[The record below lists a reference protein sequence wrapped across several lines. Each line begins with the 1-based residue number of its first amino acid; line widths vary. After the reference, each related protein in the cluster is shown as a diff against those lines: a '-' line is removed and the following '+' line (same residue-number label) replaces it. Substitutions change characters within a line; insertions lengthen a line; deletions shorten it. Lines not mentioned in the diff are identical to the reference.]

1 MTRTELQGQVT
12 SEMKDSGLG
21 SGVSIGALL
30 AQCANSKASN
40 TRCDDDARRVLK
52 SCLLLQQGRKQ
63 LDGVKDSSDV
73 EVHDLGKGIVRVS
86 IELLAPCSSCIGE
99 QDIDVIGV
107 LADLLKERLDAF
119 NSSGIGGDGDS
130 LGTRLEVGK
139 SVQRLD
145 GLLTG
150 LCLARGDED
159 LGGPGLKET
168 RDSTR
173 LTQKETMAHRQRTYA
188 EAALRPRPR
197 DPPVTT
203 ATLPLREKRVPKL
216 FN

>member
-1 MTRTELQGQVT
+1 M
-12 SEMKDSGLG
+12 
-21 SGVSIGALL
+21 
-30 AQCANSKASN
+30 
-40 TRCDDDARRVLK
+40 
-52 SCLLLQQGRKQ
+52 
-63 LDGVKDSSDV
+63 
-73 EVHDLGKGIVRVS
+73 S

-107 LADLLKERLDAF
+107 LADLLEEGLDAF
-119 NSSGIGGDGDS
+119 NSSGIGGDGDG
-130 LGTRLEVGK
+130 LGARLEVRKG
-139 SVQRLD
+139 VQRLD

-150 LCLARGDED
+150 LGLARGDED
-159 LGGPGLKET
+159 LGGASLKET
-168 RDSTR
+168 RYSTW
-173 LTQKETMAHRQRTYA
+173 LAPKDTMAQRQRTYA